1 MLQEGK
7 KAPAFTL
14 EDDRGQ
20 KVKLSQFAGKK
31 VVLYFYPRDNTPG
44 CTKEACA
51 FRDIYDDIL
60 AAGAVV
66 IGISSDS
73 AASHGRFREKFGLPF
88 FLLADTEKDILKKY
102 GAWGEKKM
110 YGKVSEGTLRITYII
125 DEKGVIVKA
134 YPKVKPEEHGKE
146 ILEFLKG

>member
-73 AASHGRFREKFGLPF
+73 AASHGRFREKLDLPF